1 MRLPLL
7 NSITPEYISKN
18 IENEH
23 QNIICGNRINYFR
36 TIYTFSHRLCETI
49 SHQIYYRKT
58 LLILYFLFA
67 PNEYKILRQS
77 LCWEI
82 IDKEDLYYNLF
93 QTIIR
98 AVFKE
103 GNKKKQS
110 KTLSNSM
117 HWKKGITNIDW

>member
-23 QNIICGNRINYFR
+23 QNIICGNRILIISEPYILFP
-36 TIYTFSHRLCETI
+36 IDFVKKKFSSNLLSKNTC
-49 SHQIYYRKT
+49 

-77 LCWEI
+77 LC
-82 IDKEDLYYNLF
+82 
-93 QTIIR
+93 
-98 AVFKE
+98 
-103 GNKKKQS
+103 
-110 KTLSNSM
+110 
-117 HWKKGITNIDW
+117 